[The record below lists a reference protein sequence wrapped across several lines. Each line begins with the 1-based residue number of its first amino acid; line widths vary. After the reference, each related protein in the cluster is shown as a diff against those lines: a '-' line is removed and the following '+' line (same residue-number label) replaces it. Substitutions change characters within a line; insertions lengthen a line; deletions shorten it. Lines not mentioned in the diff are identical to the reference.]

1 MEIKKLITRCI
12 VLIIGLFVVSLGV
25 SLSVRAD
32 LGTSPISCV
41 PYVYSLQYP
50 LSMGTIST
58 IIFCLFILAQ
68 VVILKTDFHPIQ
80 LLQIPVAML
89 FGLFVDL
96 NMSLTSGIHPANYFL
111 QWMLC
116 LLSCAVIAFG
126 VFLQVKANVTY
137 LAPEG
142 LALTISKRYRIEFG
156 KVKVGLDSSLVIV
169 GIVSSFL
176 MFHEL
181 LGVREGTV
189 AAALIVG
196 TIVRFYNR
204 KIRFFDSLV
213 EKNTTV
219 LPVIQLPKANFVIT
233 IAREFGSGGHEIGGI
248 VAQKLGIAFYD
259 NKLIDLSAVEGG
271 LTHKYVKENEQK
283 LKNKLL
289 FDLYEQN
296 YAFVDEEK
304 PALDT
309 LFLTQSKVIRDI
321 AQQESCVIV
330 GRCADFILQKHPNCF
345 NVFVHADKQYRI
357 NRISKEFNCNRHE
370 ALKQIEHKDR
380 ERTNYCLHYT
390 GKIWGK
396 ADNYPL
402 SIDSSVFGTEKAA
415 ELIIEALQAKKQ
427 QI

>member
-1 MEIKKLITRCI
+1 M
-12 VLIIGLFVVSLGV
+12 F
-25 SLSVRAD
+25 
-32 LGTSPISCV
+32 
-41 PYVYSLQYP
+41 
-50 LSMGTIST
+50 
-58 IIFCLFILAQ
+58 
-68 VVILKTDFHPIQ
+68 
-80 LLQIPVAML
+80 

-96 NMSLTSGIHPANYFL
+96 NMSLTSGIHPTNYFL

-142 LALTISKRYRIEFG
+142 LALTISKRFRIEFG
-156 KVKVGLDSSLVIV
+156 KVKVGLDSSQVVV

-196 TIVRFYNR
+196 TIVRFYNL
-204 KIRFFDSLV
+204 KIHFFDSLV
-213 EKNTTV
+213 EKKTIV
-219 LPVIQLPKANFVIT
+219 LPIIPLPKANIVIT
-233 IAREFGSGGHEIGGI
+233 IAREFGSGGPEIGGK

-259 NKLIDLSAVEGG
+259 NKLINLSAVEGG
-271 LTHKYVKENEQK
+271 LTHKYVKENEHK

-296 YAFVDEEK
+296 YAFLNEEK
-304 PALDT
+304 LALDT

-321 AQQESCVIV
+321 TQQESCVIV

-357 NRISKEFNCNRHE
+357 NGISKEFNCNQHE

-396 ADNYPL
+396 ADNYHL